1 MKKIIFLALVSVSFI
16 QAESI
21 LIKSG
26 TILDGSG
33 ENQFKADILIDGA
46 RIIEIGSGINESKA
60 DRLIDASDKIVTP
73 GLISPISNIG
83 VVEIN
88 ALDVTTDDESSIYGP
103 GFSIFYA
110 FNPNSTLIPWNKS
123 NGVTSAISTPGYS
136 NEIFKGMGS
145 YFLLDGK
152 YDITGLQDIA
162 MYARIGNV
170 QGSRSENIQLMESML
185 LLAQKLNSDNISEL
199 LDDNLASS
207 FGLLEQDIIALN
219 KVAMRELPIVIEV
232 NRAADILQALRLK
245 KIFNLDMILMSVE
258 EAPLIIQQIKDSGVP
273 VIIDPMDNIPNSF
286 DELASDIKL
295 GGILD
300 KNGIKV
306 MFSTQRSHNYHLM
319 RQGAGNAVAHGM
331 SYKNA
336 IRGMTL
342 TVAET
347 FKLKDRG
354 QIKKG
359 NFADIVIWTE
369 DPLEQMS
376 YPLSVLINGEIQD
389 LTTRSDRLTERYTNT
404 NDLPKAYIH

>member
-1 MKKIIFLALVSVSFI
+1 
-16 QAESI
+16 
-21 LIKSG
+21 
-26 TILDGSG
+26 
-33 ENQFKADILIDGA
+33 
-46 RIIEIGSGINESKA
+46 
-60 DRLIDASDKIVTP
+60 
-73 GLISPISNIG
+73 
-83 VVEIN
+83 
-88 ALDVTTDDESSIYGP
+88 
-103 GFSIFYA
+103 
-110 FNPNSTLIPWNKS
+110 
-123 NGVTSAISTPGYS
+123 
-136 NEIFKGMGS
+136 MGS

-389 LTTRSDRLTERYTNT
+389 LTTRSDRLTERYTDT